1 MSAIKDGRYPITL
14 NGKDY
19 YLLFSLNALDA
30 LQDKYGGYDKLS
42 DIFNENNKDIF
53 KDLRWLLTMLINEG
67 LEDGEPE
74 LTEQK
79 VGKLIHLGNI
89 GMIKTAIYKSFAFG
103 VNGGEEQPE
112 TEQPETEETEAGA
125 DDTEDDEGNRQ
136 SAQEN

>member
-30 LQDKYGGYDKLS
+30 LQDKYGGFDKLD
-42 DIFNENNKDIF
+42 DIFNEKNPDIF
-53 KDLRWLLTMLINEG
+53 KNIRWLLTTLINEG
-67 LEDGEPE
+67 LKDDEPQ

-79 VGKLIHLGNI
+79 VGKMIHLGNI
-89 GMIKTAIYKSFAFG
+89 GMIKTAIYKSFAYG

-112 TEQPETEETEAGA
+112 TEETATDT
-125 DDTEDDEGNRQ
+125 DDIEDDEGNSQ
-136 SAQEN
+136 SVQGS

>member
-42 DIFNENNKDIF
+42 DIFREDNKDIF

-67 LEDGEPE
+67 LEDDEEP
-74 LTEQK
+74 LTEQR

-89 GMIKTAIYKSFAFG
+89 GMIKTAIYKSFAYG
-103 VNGGEEQPE
+103 VNGG
-112 TEQPETEETEAGA
+112 EQPETEETEAGA
-125 DDTEDDEGNRQ
+125 ENDTKDDEGNKQ
-136 SAQEN
+136 SAQES

>member
-53 KDLRWLLTMLINEG
+53 KDLRWLLTVLINEG
-67 LEDGEPE
+67 LEDDEPE

-103 VNGGEEQPE
+103 VNGGEEEAEKTEE
-112 TEQPETEETEAGA
+112 TETEAGA
-125 DDTEDDEGNRQ
+125 DNTEDNEGNIQ
-136 SAQEN
+136 SARGN

>member
-42 DIFNENNKDIF
+42 DIFREDNKDIF

-67 LEDGEPE
+67 LEDDEEP
-74 LTEQK
+74 LTERK
-79 VGKLIHLGNI
+79 VGKLIHLGNL
-89 GMIKTAIYKSFAFG
+89 GMIKTTIYKSFAYG
-103 VNGGEEQPE
+103 VNGGEQPE
-112 TEQPETEETEAGA
+112 TQEEERESEEE
-125 DDTEDDEGNRQ
+125 TEDDEGNST
-136 SAQEN
+136 SAQES

>member
-30 LQDKYGGYDKLS
+30 LQDKYGGYDKLGEV
-42 DIFNENNKDIF
+42 FNENNKDIF

-67 LEDGEPE
+67 LEDDEPQ

-79 VGKLIHLGNI
+79 VGKLIHIGNI
-89 GMIKTAIYKSFAFG
+89 AMIKSAIYKSFAYG
-103 VNGGEEQPE
+103 VNGGE
-112 TEQPETEETEAGA
+112 TEETDAAGA
-125 DDTEDDEGNRQ
+125 EDDTEDDTEDDEGNTP
-136 SAQEN
+136 SAQVS

>member
-30 LQDKYGGYDKLS
+30 LQDRYGGYDKLS
-42 DIFNENNKDIF
+42 DIFNEKNKDIF
-53 KDLRWLLTMLINEG
+53 KDLRWLLTVLINEG

-74 LTEQK
+74 LTEKK

-103 VNGGEEQPE
+103 VNGE
-112 TEQPETEETEAGA
+112 EQPETEETEEEAGA
-125 DDTEDDEGNRQ
+125 EDDEGNRQ

>member
-42 DIFNENNKDIF
+42 DIFREDNKDIF

-67 LEDGEPE
+67 LEDDEEP

-79 VGKLIHLGNI
+79 VGKLIHLGNL
-89 GMIKTAIYKSFAFG
+89 GMIKTAIYKSFAYG
-103 VNGGEEQPE
+103 VNGGEQPE
-112 TEQPETEETEAGA
+112 TQEEERESKEE
-125 DDTEDDEGNRQ
+125 TEDDEGNST
-136 SAQEN
+136 SAQES

>member
-42 DIFNENNKDIF
+42 DIFREDNKDIF

-67 LEDGEPE
+67 LEDDEEP

-79 VGKLIHLGNI
+79 VGKLIHLGNL
-89 GMIKTAIYKSFAFG
+89 GMIKTAIYKSFAYG
-103 VNGGEEQPE
+103 VNGGEQTE
-112 TEQPETEETEAGA
+112 TQEEERESKEE
-125 DDTEDDEGNRQ
+125 TEDDEGNST
-136 SAQEN
+136 SAQES

>member
-1 MSAIKDGRYPITL
+1 MEEWVRLIQEIGFPIVVSF
-14 NGKDY
+14 

-67 LEDGEPE
+67 LEDDEPE

-103 VNGGEEQPE
+103 VNGGEEQ
-112 TEQPETEETEAGA
+112 TEETEAGA

-136 SAQEN
+136 SAQVS

>member
-42 DIFNENNKDIF
+42 DIFNEKNKDIF

-67 LEDGEPE
+67 LEDDEPE

-103 VNGGEEQPE
+103 VNGGEEE
-112 TEQPETEETEAGA
+112 AEKTEETEAGA
-125 DDTEDDEGNRQ
+125 DDTEDNEGNIQ
-136 SAQEN
+136 SARGN